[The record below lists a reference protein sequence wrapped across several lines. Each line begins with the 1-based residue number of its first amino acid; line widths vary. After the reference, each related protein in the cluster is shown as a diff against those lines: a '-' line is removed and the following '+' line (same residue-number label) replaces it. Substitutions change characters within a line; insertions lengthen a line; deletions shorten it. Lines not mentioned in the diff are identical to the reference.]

1 MKSTLDVSTSKP
13 KMPKF
18 FEIYDELS
26 GLAQEI
32 GLGKISPED
41 GAKLGSRSW
50 SSIAARNASL

>member
-1 MKSTLDVSTSKP
+1 
-13 KMPKF
+13 MPKF

-41 GAKLGSRSW
+41 GAKLGQQ
-50 SSIAARNASL
+50 IMVKHCGQKCIL